1 MAAVTVPSDYNRM
14 KELTDFDNSKSGV
27 KGLSDSGITQIPKFF
42 IHLPE
47 TLPTLKPNPS
57 KIRIPMIDLSLID
70 SPEDRG
76 NLVHQI
82 RDAAKTW
89 GFFHVINHGVPVSV
103 LDETID
109 SVRSFHEQPPA
120 ARAERYVRSEQSGVM
135 VASNIDLFRS
145 AVASWHDFVHVWMS
159 PEPSDPGRIPAGV
172 AEWDGWAV
180 GVAEAVAGLL
190 AEGLGAE
197 AGRLREAGLLVTRS
211 VAGVYYPRCPE
222 PELTLGLNPHTDPG
236 VLTVLLENQAPGLQ
250 VRHGGEWVDVRP
262 VPGSLIIN
270 IGDALQII
278 SNGEYRSVEHRVLAN
293 ALYEPRISVVE
304 FFNMDKRDGS
314 RRYGPLPEL
323 VTAER
328 PALYRD
334 FTVEEF
340 HEIHY
345 GKGLDCKSLV
355 EKLML

>member
-42 IHLPE
+42 IHSPE

-57 KIRIPMIDLSLID
+57 KIGIPMIDLSLID

-89 GFFHVINHGVPVSV
+89 
-103 LDETID
+103 D
-109 SVRSFHEQPPA
+109 SSTSFHEQPVA
-120 ARAERYVRSEQSGVM
+120 ARTERYVRSEQSGVM
-135 VASNIDLFRS
+135 FASNIDLFRS
-145 AVASWHDFVHVWMS
+145 TVASWHDFVHVWMS

-172 AEWDGWAV
+172 AEWDRWAV

-197 AGRLREAGLLVTRS
+197 AGRLREAGLLV
-211 VAGVYYPRCPE
+211 
-222 PELTLGLNPHTDPG
+222 
-236 VLTVLLENQAPGLQ
+236 
-250 VRHGGEWVDVRP
+250 RHGGEWVDVRP

-270 IGDALQII
+270 IGDALSGNTLFIVLFSAQYLKRNLII

-293 ALYEPRISVVE
+293 ALDEPRISVVE

>member
-42 IHLPE
+42 IHSPE

-57 KIRIPMIDLSLID
+57 KIGIPMIDLSLID

-135 VASNIDLFRS
+135 FASNTDLFRS

-190 AEGLGAE
+190 AEGLGVK

-270 IGDALQII
+270 VGDALQ
-278 SNGEYRSVEHRVLAN
+278 
-293 ALYEPRISVVE
+293 
-304 FFNMDKRDGS
+304 
-314 RRYGPLPEL
+314 
-323 VTAER
+323 VT
-328 PALYRD
+328 
-334 FTVEEF
+334 
-340 HEIHY
+340 H
-345 GKGLDCKSLV
+345 CSSLN
-355 EKLML
+355 LSPNI